1 MKKIFSILTLI
12 CFGFAVHAQSTNA
25 DNNSADTSHHHFANR
40 NWHRGGNDSLHRKNF
55 NRDDR
60 GEAMNNRF
68 RDRDNDH
75 GRGSM
80 DKFHSFDRRGD
91 WGGERSHIR
100 YSPEQRKQA
109 MAINMEYRKKSTDLY
124 KNDNLKLGEYKAQ
137 LLALQKD
144 KKSKLQNLL
153 TPEQKTKI
161 AEQKKRRD
169 ENMQVMAAARLERMK
184 IKLNL
189 TDQQAA
195 TIKSQEQNMRTQMR
209 SIRENDNLMAYQKM
223 EQMKSLAE
231 KHKAEIKSV
240 LTPEQQTQFDNM
252 HKQKFG
258 GR

>member
-1 MKKIFSILTLI
+1 MKKIFAILSLV
-12 CFGFAVHAQSTNA
+12 CFAFAVNAQTSNP
-25 DNNSADTSHHHFANR
+25 DNNSSDTTHRHFANR
-40 NWHRGGNDSLHRKNF
+40 NWHRNGNDSSHRKNF

-68 RDRDNDH
+68 RDRGDYR
-75 GRGSM
+75 GRGGD
-80 DKFHSFDRRGD
+80 DKFHSFGRRGD

-100 YSPEQRKQA
+100 YSPEQRKQV
-109 MAINMEYRKKSTDLY
+109 MAINMDFKKKSTDLY

-161 AEQKKRRD
+161 AEQKKKRD

-189 TDQQAA
+189 TDQQEA
-195 TIKSQEQNMRTQMR
+195 TIKSKEQNLRTQMR
-209 SIRENDNLMAYQKM
+209 AIRENDNLMAYQKM